1 MTYYKFLQTIQIIA
15 NTHPL
20 INEFGEGDVYEYM
33 NSGSHKYP
41 CLFLTLT
48 NITTDDDGTTYNF
61 TLFYIDRLLDNNINK
76 VNVQSTGVNVIKQV
90 LNKMTESL
98 YEVQINSLD
107 FTPFTEKFA
116 DYCGGAFAN
125 VSINDALDIM
135 NDECDNIEFNAKT
148 ITILNNGVFNVL
160 GYDQALVEVPV
171 PDTDEYEQIIT
182 DLTNQITKLEDQNEL
197 VEEQRDVLQAEV
209 DQLLDEN
216 AVLEEENTGLQ
227 NRIDSLTSVTFDG
240 NGTFEPTEDILG
252 WNEVIVDVPSV
263 TTLEVT
269 QEQYDALTTYDQ
281 YTIYLITE

>member
-20 INEFGEGDVYEYM
+20 INEFSEGDVYDYM

-41 CLFLTLT
+41 CLFLTIT

-61 TLFYIDRLLDNNINK
+61 TLFYIDRLLDNNLNK

-98 YEVQINSLD
+98 YEVQINSLE

-171 PDTDEYEQIIT
+171 PDTDEYERIIT
-182 DLTNQITKLEDQNEL
+182 DLTNSITQLEDQNDL
-197 VEEQRDVLQAEV
+197 LEEQRDVLQAEV
-209 DQLLDEN
+209 DQLN
-216 AVLEEENTGLQ
+216 NQINT
-227 NRIDSLTSVTFDG
+227 ITSKQFVS
-240 NGTFEPTEDILG
+240 NGTYTPQNGELG